1 MKTLNCIILFLI
13 ISINANAQNDSV
25 FIRYDIDGHDDTLTY
40 TTDTLI
46 FPTSMQRYY
55 LAGTCMLPGTSGR
68 YEAYGNGFY
77 FKDVEITQCQSDDPP
92 IGNSKIV
99 SVKLKDSVLVVQTSL
114 VENCC
119 YSFLC
124 DVDITDDGI
133 LNLIYYGYGNLCAC
147 DCCFGLTYYFDITET
162 SNDFRV
168 KSVILNGDP
177 ATLKK
182 L

>member
-1 MKTLNCIILFLI
+1 MKTFSSIILFLI
-13 ISINANAQNDSV
+13 FSTCAYSQNDTV
-25 FIRYDIDGHDDTLTY
+25 FIRYDIDGYDDTLTY

-46 FPTSMQRYY
+46 FPAATQRFY

-68 YEAYGNGFY
+68 YEALGNGFY

-92 IGNSKIV
+92 MGSSKIT
-99 SVKLKDSVLVVQTSL
+99 SVKVKDSVLIIQTSL

-162 SNDFRV
+162 SNDLQV
-168 KSVILNGDP
+168 KSVMLNGDP
-177 ATLKK
+177 ATIKK